1 MASLFLKQPSTWASR
16 TSSSSSSRYHRPRLF
31 WRQHQFCNTVYSK
44 LINNFHHIMSQ
55 DLEYP
60 LLSAASYERPPKSC
74 STDNTST
81 SSMSSQRLR
90 TLSDSPIKRA
100 ASNESLN
107 PPSSSVTTVTE
118 VSLTPSD
125 MRAMN
130 DALAQARQ
138 NGEMPHTTSSPMDVQ
153 AVVEDYGFLTRLH
166 EVRGDVSTAIPKS
179 YAQLRVEVTRRIRE
193 RDSALSEEETK
204 REAARRVNNYL
215 RSIEQERYFFDA
227 ATASPR
233 SVHSK
238 SSCSH
243 SLLAVDFETL
253 GEELLS
259 IVEQAADQTL
269 VDATEPLRSDL
280 RCFKGQNDIHSLNND
295 TLSHYNH
302 IYSRNNDTH
311 SHHNDIYR
319 HLLQHQEDI
328 TKMLSSMIGPQSKL
342 IHTTSENLS
351 LLTDLTTHLSQ
362 VVMNLAPALNQI
374 IANASQQHAQEA
386 IRQVMEAQQQAML
399 MLAEE
404 ESRQK
409 RLNHDI
415 LAAKVVEKLQA
426 ANNTTASSNPKGGR
440 SLSKALKKMFRR

>member
-1 MASLFLKQPSTWASR
+1 
-16 TSSSSSSRYHRPRLF
+16 
-31 WRQHQFCNTVYSK
+31 
-44 LINNFHHIMSQ
+44 MSQ

-166 EVRGDVSTAIPKS
+166 EVRGDVSTDIPKS

-243 SLLAVDFETL
+243 SLPAVDVETL

-280 RCFKGQNDIHSLNND
+280 RCFKGQNDIHNHNNGI
-295 TLSHYNH
+295 HNH
-302 IYSRNNDTH
+302 HNDIH
-311 SHHNDIYR
+311 SHHNNTFHHLLQRQEDAQSYNNDTFR

-328 TKMLSSMIGPQSKL
+328 TEMLSSMIDPQSKL
-342 IHTTSENLS
+342 IHTTSRNLS

-362 VVMNLAPALNQI
+362 VVMNLAPAVTQI
-374 IANASQQHAQEA
+374 VANASQQHAQEA
-386 IRQVMEAQQQAML
+386 IRQVMEVQQQAMF

-426 ANNTTASSNPKGGR
+426 ANITTASSNPKGGR
-440 SLSKALKKMFRR
+440 SLSKALKRMFRR